1 MIRVSRLQDGGAE
14 VEAELVRQPAV
25 YLDQDSLADIART
38 AQRRKRFLDIWATK
52 GELLFSWAN
61 AFDLSGPQGDTARYI
76 RELLE
81 ALGPHWIPLE
91 SNPWKVVRKENGE
104 EPSSG
109 SACVSESFLQS
120 YFLELRD
127 DVTNLGRVVDLIQ
140 NDRGNTRTQVQEL
153 KTAANQ
159 MVAAFRTEFLCDPTS
174 MDRKLP
180 AIPRD
185 PAHPTT
191 FMLRALER
199 LVTSEARQYVW
210 TPNDGMDFMHAS
222 VAGGSADFLLLDQ
235 HWKRRVLAVAPPKA
249 YPWVYYRYELD
260 AFLEAFERC
269 IVAH

>member
-1 MIRVSRLQDGGAE
+1 MIRVSRLENGCAD
-14 VEAELVRQPAV
+14 VEAELVRQPAI

-38 AQRRKRFLDIWATK
+38 EQRRRRFLDIWTEK

-91 SNPWKVVRKENGE
+91 VNPWKVVRKENGV

-109 SACVSESFLQS
+109 TACVSESFLSS

-140 NDRGNTRTQVQEL
+140 NDRENTLAQVQEL
-153 KTAANQ
+153 KTAADR
-159 MVAAFRTEFLCDPTS
+159 MVQAFRSEFLRDSTS
-174 MDRKLP
+174 LDRKLP
-180 AIPRD
+180 AIPYD
-185 PAHPTT
+185 PARSTT
-191 FMLRALER
+191 FMLRELER
-199 LVTSEARQYVW
+199 LVTRKARAFTW
-210 TPNDGMDFMHAS
+210 MPNDGMDFMHAS

-249 YPWVYYRYELD
+249 YPWVFYRYELD
-260 AFLEAFERC
+260 TFLDAFERC
-269 IVAH
+269 VVAR